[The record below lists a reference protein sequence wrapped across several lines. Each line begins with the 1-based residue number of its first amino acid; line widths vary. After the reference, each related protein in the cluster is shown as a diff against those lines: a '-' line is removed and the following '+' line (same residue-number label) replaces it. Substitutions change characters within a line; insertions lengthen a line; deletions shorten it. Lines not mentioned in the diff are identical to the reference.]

1 MLLQTVQAMRKRR
14 ILLVDDEIALARM
27 LAEYLTETGDYEVR
41 VEHRGRGVVAAA
53 REFQPDLVVLDI
65 MMPDVDG
72 GAVASALHADPALR
86 STPVVF
92 LTGLVS
98 PEETAGGSI
107 HIGGYPV
114 LAKPVHPETMLACIA
129 KEVRADL
136 AVASA

>member
-1 MLLQTVQAMRKRR
+1 MRKRR

-27 LAEYLTETGDYEVR
+27 LAEYLTEFGDCDVR
-41 VEHRGRGVVAAA
+41 VEHRGQAAVAAA
-53 REFQPDLVVLDI
+53 REFHPDLVVLDI
-65 MMPDVDG
+65 VMPDVDG
-72 GAVASALHADPALR
+72 GAVASAIQADPALCT
-86 STPVVF
+86 TPVVF

-98 PEETAGGSI
+98 PAETAGGSI

-129 KEVRADL
+129 KEVRADYA